1 MEAGSALNQW
11 TALGSNKIRFYPI
24 FQTTWN
30 FVQLY
35 QSLYHP
41 PAIRGCF
48 TIFCRAA
55 FTVAKALFTFS
66 ICGVITHKSAR
77 SQFSFA
83 ERRRESQSTR
93 CDTYDTAQIQHLVDS
108 VSIKP
113 SIFSLLSA
121 FHGLGCVLRT
131 LDGLRS
137 IWSKLYKSNGAIYRT
152 YLQIVC
158 VTNRIFVLVLE
169 KLCNKKFEK
178 NKQNQWRSWIWD
190 RQKPGY
196 C

>member
-1 MEAGSALNQW
+1 M
-11 TALGSNKIRFYPI
+11 
-24 FQTTWN
+24 
-30 FVQLY
+30 
-35 QSLYHP
+35 LYHP
-41 PAIRGCF
+41 SAITDCF
-48 TIFCRAA
+48 NIF
-55 FTVAKALFTFS
+55 LS
-66 ICGVITHKSAR
+66 CGITHKSVR
-77 SQFSFA
+77 SQFSFV

-131 LDGLRS
+131 LDELRS

-169 KLCNKKFEK
+169 SCVTKRLKKKTNKTNEEVEYGTAK
-178 NKQNQWRSWIWD
+178 NPVTVNWPCCCKRVSNAIV
-190 RQKPGY
+190 
-196 C
+196 

>member
-1 MEAGSALNQW
+1 M
-11 TALGSNKIRFYPI
+11 
-24 FQTTWN
+24 
-30 FVQLY
+30 
-35 QSLYHP
+35 LYHP
-41 PAIRGCF
+41 SAITDCF
-48 TIFCRAA
+48 NIF
-55 FTVAKALFTFS
+55 LS
-66 ICGVITHKSAR
+66 CGITHKSDR
-77 SQFSFA
+77 SQFSFV
-83 ERRRESQSTR
+83 ERRRESQSKR

-137 IWSKLYKSNGAIYRT
+137 IWSKLYKSNGAVYRT

-169 KLCNKKFEK
+169 ELCNQTFEKK